1 MIKKIAVLL
10 FVLFYVLNNGIAFAQ
25 GEIGSAEQK
34 LQEIEKTLEEIRST
48 PDLVSPDSI
57 YTATMI
63 KALYY
68 QNTEIIQL
76 LKEIRELLRQ
86 SLEEKEEEER

>member
-1 MIKKIAVLL
+1 MLRKIAVSL
-10 FVLFYVLNNGIAFAQ
+10 FVLCYVLSNGMAFAQ
-25 GEIGSAEQK
+25 REIGSAEQK
-34 LQEIEKTLEEIRST
+34 LQEIEKILEEIRST